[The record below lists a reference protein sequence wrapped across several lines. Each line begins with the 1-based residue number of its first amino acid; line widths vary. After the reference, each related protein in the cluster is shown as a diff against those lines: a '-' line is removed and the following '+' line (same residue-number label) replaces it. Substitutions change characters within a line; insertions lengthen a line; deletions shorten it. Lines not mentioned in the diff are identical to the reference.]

1 MIYRIRKIFKGIKM
15 KAVLLSIFMT
25 FTLLNIAHAEA
36 ETKKVCVDKLGK
48 DGQPVKDKAGKAQQT
63 CKEIKV
69 HKKLEGTKVP
79 EKK

>member
-1 MIYRIRKIFKGIKM
+1 M
-15 KAVLLSIFMT
+15 KQLVLALFMSLAVI
-25 FTLLNIAHAEA
+25 NIAYAEA

-48 DGQPVKDKAGKAQQT
+48 DGQPVKDKAGKVQQT

-79 EKK
+79 EKR

>member
-1 MIYRIRKIFKGIKM
+1 M
-15 KAVLLSIFMT
+15 KAILLSIFVA
-25 FTLLNIAHAEA
+25 LASINIAYAEA
-36 ETKKVCVDKLGK
+36 ETKQVCVDKLGK
-48 DGQPVKDKAGKAQQT
+48 DGQPVKDKAGKVQQT

>member
-1 MIYRIRKIFKGIKM
+1 M
-15 KAVLLSIFMT
+15 KAIILSILVSLSMI
-25 FTLLNIAHAEA
+25 NIAYAEA

-48 DGQPVKDKAGKAQQT
+48 DGQPTKDKAGKVQQT

>member
-1 MIYRIRKIFKGIKM
+1 M
-15 KAVLLSIFMT
+15 KAIILSILVSLSMI
-25 FTLLNIAHAEA
+25 NIAYAEA

-48 DGQPVKDKAGKAQQT
+48 DGQPTKDKAGNVQQT

>member
-1 MIYRIRKIFKGIKM
+1 M
-15 KAVLLSIFMT
+15 KALVLSIFMA
-25 FTLLNIAHAEA
+25 LALISNVYAEA

>member
-1 MIYRIRKIFKGIKM
+1 M
-15 KAVLLSIFMT
+15 KSLVLSIFMALALINT
-25 FTLLNIAHAEA
+25 VHAEA

-48 DGQPVKDKAGKAQQT
+48 DGQPVKDKAGTVQQT

-79 EKK
+79 DKK

>member
-1 MIYRIRKIFKGIKM
+1 M
-15 KAVLLSIFMT
+15 KAIILSIFVA
-25 FTLLNIAHAEA
+25 LASINIAHAEA
-36 ETKKVCVDKLGK
+36 QTKQVCVDKLGK
-48 DGQPVKDKAGKAQQT
+48 DGQPVKDKAGKVQQT

>member
-1 MIYRIRKIFKGIKM
+1 MKHLIFVAGLVFAIPAAMAAGEMKTVCKDKIDAKGNVVK
-15 KAVLLSIFMT
+15 
-25 FTLLNIAHAEA
+25 
-36 ETKKVCVDKLGK
+36 GK
-48 DGQPVKDKAGKAQQT
+48 DGKPVEE

>member
-1 MIYRIRKIFKGIKM
+1 M
-15 KAVLLSIFMT
+15 KQLVLALFMSLAVI
-25 FTLLNIAHAEA
+25 NIAYAEA
-36 ETKKVCVDKLGK
+36 EAKKVCVDKLGK
-48 DGQPVKDKAGKAQQT
+48 DGQPVKDKAGKVQQT

>member
-1 MIYRIRKIFKGIKM
+1 M
-15 KAVLLSIFMT
+15 KALIVSLFVVLASINT
-25 FTLLNIAHAEA
+25 AYAEA

-48 DGQPVKDKAGKAQQT
+48 DGQPAKDKAGKVQQT

>member
-1 MIYRIRKIFKGIKM
+1 M
-15 KAVLLSIFMT
+15 KQLVLALFMSLAVI
-25 FTLLNIAHAEA
+25 NIAYAEA

-48 DGQPVKDKAGKAQQT
+48 DGQPVKDKAGKVQQT

>member
-1 MIYRIRKIFKGIKM
+1 MNKLI
-15 KAVLLSIFMT
+15 ASI
-25 FTLLNIAHAEA
+25 IASLALISSVYAEP
-36 ETKKVCVDKLGK
+36 EKKVVCVDKVANNGK
-48 DGQPVKDKAGKAQQT
+48 PVLDKNGKQVQE

>member
-1 MIYRIRKIFKGIKM
+1 M
-15 KAVLLSIFMT
+15 KAILLSIFV
-25 FTLLNIAHAEA
+25 TLASINIAYAEA

-48 DGQPVKDKAGKAQQT
+48 DGQPTKDKAGKVQQT